1 MVFGKHEAHVPSV
14 EEGCE
19 FLKSRERWI
28 ICLLGL
34 LAAMHVFIFSAA
46 FPFFNITDEDM
57 HFDLVVKYSH
67 GHIPVGLETVSS
79 ESARYMVHYS
89 TLEYSVAPDQLLG
102 GKFPPPEWTQPTNE
116 TSEKLF
122 GYKVSARIGTNYENS
137 QAPLYYVLAAV
148 WFHAGKAV
156 GLHDGSLLFWL
167 RLLNMLFV
175 AALVWLAHLTARS
188 IFPENCFLRLGGPA
202 LLAFF
207 PQTTFYSLNND
218 VLSPLCFGAAF
229 ICLVRLL
236 RADVPNVQMGTAAGL
251 TLAATFL
258 AKTSNLPLI
267 TVSVAVVMFKVWGLA
282 RSGKFRAG
290 LPSMAGLALCAGL
303 PISVWRAWAKYNFGD
318 STGAAMKMRLLGW
331 TYKPFGEWWHH
342 PIFTLHGFWT
352 FISKLVA
359 TFWQS
364 EFLWHGQ
371 PLASP
376 VVDIIYLILS
386 GSFVGIALFA
396 VLRRPA
402 FMPESH
408 RQALWLGFACIIAV
422 VGFLAGL
429 SIIFDFHYCPYPS
442 SEYPYFTSG
451 RLALGALIPFL
462 LVFTLGINY
471 ALNKFRDAV
480 KFIVLAGLI
489 LFMLISEIVI
499 DWPIF
504 GSAYNW
510 FHM

>member
-1 MVFGKHEAHVPSV
+1 M
-14 EEGCE
+14 
-19 FLKSRERWI
+19 
-28 ICLLGL
+28 
-34 LAAMHVFIFSAA
+34 
-46 FPFFNITDEDM
+46 
-57 HFDLVVKYSH
+57 
-67 GHIPVGLETVSS
+67 
-79 ESARYMVHYS
+79 
-89 TLEYSVAPDQLLG
+89 
-102 GKFPPPEWTQPTNE
+102 
-116 TSEKLF
+116 
-122 GYKVSARIGTNYENS
+122 
-137 QAPLYYVLAAV
+137 
-148 WFHAGKAV
+148 
-156 GLHDGSLLFWL
+156 
-167 RLLNMLFV
+167 
-175 AALVWLAHLTARS
+175 
-188 IFPENCFLRLGGPA
+188 
-202 LLAFF
+202 
-207 PQTTFYSLNND
+207 
-218 VLSPLCFGAAF
+218 LSPLCFGAAF

-282 RSGKFRAG
+282 RIGKFRAG

-303 PISVWRAWAKYNFGD
+303 PISVWRAWPKYNFGD

-429 SIIFDFHYCPYPS
+429 SIIFDFHYCPYP
-442 SEYPYFTSG
+442 YRRNTP
-451 RLALGALIPFL
+451 
-462 LVFTLGINY
+462 TL
-471 ALNKFRDAV
+471 RP
-480 KFIVLAGLI
+480 AG
-489 LFMLISEIVI
+489 
-499 DWPIF
+499 WR
-504 GSAYNW
+504 SAR
-510 FHM
+510 